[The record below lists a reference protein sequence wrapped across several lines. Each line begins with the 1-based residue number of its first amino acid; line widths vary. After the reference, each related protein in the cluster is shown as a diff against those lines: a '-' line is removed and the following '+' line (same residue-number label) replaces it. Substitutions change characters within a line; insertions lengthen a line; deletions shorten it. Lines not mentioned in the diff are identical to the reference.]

1 MTVSYKLRV
10 LAAAAT
16 PFNADFSIAR
26 EEFVRHCQWLL
37 ATGCHGLVLFGSTG
51 ESASLTRPERQGL
64 LEALLKAGIP
74 ADRLI
79 VGTGCSALGDTLDL
93 TRHALA
99 NGCTQALIHPP
110 FFFKGVSDEGLAAY
124 YTAMIERMDDSR
136 LRVYL
141 YHFPQTVGAGIS
153 TGLANRLLHRFPEV
167 VVGYKDS
174 SGDWANTQ
182 RVRAECPTLDLYV
195 GTESRFLELK
205 RAGGAGCISASANV
219 QAAAIAELDRQSG
232 TAAADELQR
241 RVAATRTALEKLPM
255 IPAVKAAL
263 HRIHGHDGWSRLRPP
278 LLPISP
284 GQQDALALDLQIP
297 ARS

>member
-1 MTVSYKLRV
+1 MPVLDKLRV

-16 PFNADFSIAR
+16 PFNPDFSVAR

-37 ATGCHGLVLFGSTG
+37 ASGCHGLVLFGSTG
-51 ESASLTRPERQGL
+51 ESASLTRMERQGL

-79 VGTGCSALGDTLDL
+79 VGTGCPALGDTLDL

-99 NGCTQALIHPP
+99 NGCTRVLVHPP
-110 FFFKGVSDEGLAAY
+110 FFFKGVSDDGLAAY
-124 YTAMIERMDDSR
+124 YAAMIERMNDSR

-153 TGLANRLLHRFPEV
+153 TGLANRLIREFPEV

-182 RVRAECPTLDLYV
+182 RVRAECPALDLYV
-195 GTESRFLELK
+195 GTEARFLDLK
-205 RAGGAGCISASANV
+205 RAGGTGCISA
-219 QAAAIAELDRQSG
+219 
-232 TAAADELQR
+232 
-241 RVAATRTALEKLPM
+241 
-255 IPAVKAAL
+255 
-263 HRIHGHDGWSRLRPP
+263 
-278 LLPISP
+278 
-284 GQQDALALDLQIP
+284 
-297 ARS
+297 